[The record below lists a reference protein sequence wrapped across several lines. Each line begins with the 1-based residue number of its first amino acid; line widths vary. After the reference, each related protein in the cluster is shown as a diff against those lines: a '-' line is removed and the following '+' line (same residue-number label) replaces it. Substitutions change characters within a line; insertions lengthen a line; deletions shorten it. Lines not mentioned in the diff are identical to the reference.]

1 MAPEAAAS
9 HNRRDPA
16 GFLHIDEFGR
26 STNSS
31 STPTVVKV
39 VGTSRD
45 DLNGL
50 LGFVTSYNQERER
63 YMVKMAYVDV
73 QTGTV
78 APQVTVMALK
88 ATNLQQAST
97 FEHYKAQLYQITTDP
112 AIRQKLR
119 YYYESASTRVSPYG
133 KLEYVL
139 GGVLLGFLVLL
150 YVVGFTGTVM
160 LVSALLL
167 VGMIVMEDV
176 KQKNSWKVM
185 LAHFPARSKVVLE
198 KQFPFVRGKLNET
211 VSAGIV
217 GVLLAFTI
225 QAVFFARNK
234 PSSTPT
240 TPATA
245 ASPTPGLPPSSLP
258 GTTTTTTMPRLE
270 RAHVEQYYELGYTD
284 AIEGKERGASIQQEL
299 QRLLEEEAKQQEQD
313 EALEPIPEIPYTTQ
327 PQQHTTPATTPKS
340 WLSKVVNFRTMGS
353 LFYFYRLGTQF
364 GIDPSTGIFSL
375 AQLAANLQHQT
386 PAWQKG
392 MMAFSLYN
400 LISNIFL

>member
-1 MAPEAAAS
+1 M
-9 HNRRDPA
+9 
-16 GFLHIDEFGR
+16 
-26 STNSS
+26 
-31 STPTVVKV
+31 
-39 VGTSRD
+39 
-45 DLNGL
+45 
-50 LGFVTSYNQERER
+50 
-63 YMVKMAYVDV
+63 
-73 QTGTV
+73 
-78 APQVTVMALK
+78 
-88 ATNLQQAST
+88 
-97 FEHYKAQLYQITTDP
+97 
-112 AIRQKLR
+112 
-119 YYYESASTRVSPYG
+119 
-133 KLEYVL
+133 
-139 GGVLLGFLVLL
+139 
-150 YVVGFTGTVM
+150 
-160 LVSALLL
+160 
-167 VGMIVMEDV
+167 
-176 KQKNSWKVM
+176 
-185 LAHFPARSKVVLE
+185 LE

-234 PSSTPT
+234 PSSSQT
-240 TPATA
+240 TLPATA